1 MTGSYEADH
10 TLDKKTFGLFGGPPR
25 VRELDAQVP
34 GFNGAFT
41 TLAERCENSEQ
52 VPASRPPP
60 PLVLR
65 CHSCSNSRC

>member
-34 GFNGAFT
+34 GFNGAFSNY
-41 TLAERCENSEQ
+41 EY
-52 VPASRPPP
+52 
-60 PLVLR
+60 
-65 CHSCSNSRC
+65 SCRAV